1 MILGRGLGDLGPVQL
16 ADFRLFSL
24 EEQQILRGL
33 NQWLVQ
39 MLADPATGPTKYRE
53 NPAAYLALLAQRSPL
68 YTLSEG
74 KLARQAYQL
83 ALANQR
89 SQGRTVNPN
98 IYEFLLT
105 LLDENHNAE
114 FIREVMGITRLPDGS
129 INWQNP
135 KLFNW
140 KKTFWEHLR
149 DHAELDLN
157 GNFAH
162 DWALLAPYLRQFW
175 PQDWVIEFKEVV
187 EIVAKVKHNGRWN
200 LVTIEDYFSMGP
212 NTLTN
217 SAIMRFRQ
225 YPNNFP

>member
-1 MILGRGLGDLGPVQL
+1 MSISETNMNFVQ
-16 ADFRLFSL
+16 FT
-24 EEQQILRGL
+24 E
-33 NQWLVQ
+33 
-39 MLADPATGPTKYRE
+39 
-53 NPAAYLALLAQRSPL
+53 AYLDYINKRVPKHTIAEAVRA
-68 YTLSEG
+68 TLSEG

-175 PQDWVIEFKEVV
+175 PQDWVEEFEKVLLKIAEVRRG
-187 EIVAKVKHNGRWN
+187 KVWSD
-200 LVTIEDYFSMGP
+200 VTIEDYFSMGP

-217 SAIMRFRQ
+217 RAMTAFGQI
-225 YPNNFP
+225 PPPIL